1 MITFVTGGLG
11 FIGSNFVISHL
22 KKYPSQELFILDN
35 FSYSSNKSNLNG
47 YWDDWRVNSKNVDIR
62 NLEALEAMYATFT
75 PEITYHFAAE
85 SHVDNSIAGDDIFV
99 ATNILGTHNILKCVR
114 KYGGRLIHISTDEV
128 YGSLPLEGE
137 EKFTEDTPYNPRNP
151 YSATKAASD
160 HLVRAYVNT
169 HGLDAIVTNCSN
181 NYGPRQHYEKFVPT
195 AIRHILDNH
204 PVPVYGNGQNV
215 RDWLFVD
222 DHCDA
227 LLTIGENAKKGERYN
242 IGGGVEL
249 SNVEMVSMILDVMG
263 KPVHMY
269 QDWIKF
275 VEDRKGHD
283 LRYSM
288 DSSKL
293 LRDLGWSAKCKLAQG
308 LEQTVEWYH
317 NA

>member
-1 MITFVTGGLG
+1 MTTFVTGGLG

-22 KKYPSQELFILDN
+22 KKYPSDEIIVLDN
-35 FSYSSNKSNLNG
+35 HSYSANGMNLNG
-47 YWDDWRVNSKNVDIR
+47 YWEDWRLYVKHVDIR
-62 NLEALEAMYATFT
+62 NLERLEEMYATFT
-75 PEITYHFAAE
+75 PEITFHFAAE

-114 KYGGRLIHISTDEV
+114 KYQGRLIHVSTDEV
-128 YGSLPLEGE
+128 YGSLTHDDPAFHEN
-137 EKFTEDTPYNPRNP
+137 TPYNPRNP

-181 NYGPRQHYEKFVPT
+181 NYGPRQHSEKFVPT
-195 AIRHILDNH
+195 VIRHIQQNK

-215 RDWLFVD
+215 RDWLFVS

-227 LLTIGENAKKGERYN
+227 LLEIGAKAKKGERYN

-269 QDWIKF
+269 QDWIHF

-283 LRYSM
+283 FRYAM

-293 LRDLGWSAKCKLAQG
+293 LRDLGWKAGTDLALG
-308 LEQTVEWYH
+308 LEKTVEWYS
-317 NA
+317 

>member
-1 MITFVTGGLG
+1 MTTFVTGGLG

-22 KKYPSQELFILDN
+22 QKYPSDEIIILDN
-35 FSYSSNKSNLNG
+35 HSYSANGMNLNG
-47 YWDDWRVNSKNVDIR
+47 HWEDWRMNIRNVDIR
-62 NLEALEAMYATFT
+62 NLERLEEMYATFT
-75 PEITYHFAAE
+75 PDVTFHFAAE
-85 SHVDNSIAGDDIFV
+85 SHVDNSIAGDDVFV

-114 KYGGRLIHISTDEV
+114 KYQGRLIHVSTDEV
-128 YGSLPLEGE
+128 YGSLTHDDPAFHEN
-137 EKFTEDTPYNPRNP
+137 TPYNPRNP

-181 NYGPRQHYEKFVPT
+181 NYGPRQHSEKFVPT
-195 AIRHILDNH
+195 VIRHIQQNK

-215 RDWLFVD
+215 RDWLYVG

-227 LLTIGENAKKGERYN
+227 LLEIGKRAKKGERYN

-269 QDWIKF
+269 QDWITF

-283 LRYSM
+283 FRYAM

-293 LRDLGWSAKCKLAQG
+293 LKDLGWKAGTDLALG
-308 LEQTVEWYH
+308 LEKTVEWYS
-317 NA
+317 